1 MKRIPIVG
9 GGVIGARVA
18 WHVAARGVG
27 DAWRGRNI
35 HAAMLDSLRLCE
47 DLRPQIVAG
56 VSSTRG
62 STERP

>member
-9 GGVIGARVA
+9 GSVIGTRVA

-35 HAAMLDSLRLCE
+35 HAAMLDSPRL
-47 DLRPQIVAG
+47 
-56 VSSTRG
+56 
-62 STERP
+62 